1 MSHAQLRNPHTF
13 SQNLLSW
20 FDQFGRKDLPWQH
33 PAAAYR
39 VWVSEIMLQQTQV
52 VTVIPYF
59 NKFIRQYPDIQA
71 LANAPLD
78 EVLSHWA
85 GLGYYAR
92 ARNLHKTAGIINQAG
107 KFPDSL
113 DDLVALPG
121 IGASTAGAILSIAF
135 GKRQAILDGNVRRVL
150 ARFQAISG
158 WTGETQVNKQ
168 LWSISAQYTPEIRVA
183 DYTQA
188 IMDLGAT
195 ICTRSKPRCTECP
208 LQVDCMAL
216 EQQCVNELPTPKPR
230 KKIPV
235 KQSVFIIAINEDQQI
250 FLEKRAPTG
259 IWGGLWSVPE
269 LAHHSEL
276 EAWLLKQTM
285 VVTNKQALA
294 MRRHTFSHYHLD
306 YQPIVLN
313 ISHTVN
319 NILKAESA
327 LWYKHR
333 QTKNIALPAPVKQLF
348 DELNK
353 D

>member
-1 MSHAQLRNPHTF
+1 MNPHTF
-13 SQNLLSW
+13 SQYLLTW

-33 PAAAYR
+33 PVTAYR
-39 VWVSEIMLQQTQV
+39 VWISEIMLQQTQV

-59 NKFIRQYPDIQA
+59 NKFVRQYPDIQV

-78 EVLSHWA
+78 EVLSLWA
-85 GLGYYAR
+85 GLGYYTR

-107 KFPDSL
+107 RFPDSFAG
-113 DDLVALPG
+113 LVVLPG
-121 IGASTAGAILSIAF
+121 IGASTAGAILSIVF
-135 GKRQAILDGNVRRVL
+135 NKRQAILDGNVRRVL

-158 WTGETQVNKQ
+158 WTGGTQVNKL

-195 ICTRSKPRCTECP
+195 ICTRAKPRCTVCP
-208 LQVDCMAL
+208 LQTDCLAL
-216 EQQCVNELPTPKPR
+216 EQQRVAELPTPKPR
-230 KKIPV
+230 KQIPI
-235 KQSVFIIAINEDQQI
+235 KQSTFIIAINEDQQI
-250 FLEKRAPTG
+250 LLEKRAPTG

-269 LAHHSEL
+269 LAHHSEV
-276 EAWLLKQTM
+276 EEWLLKQAM
-285 VVTNKQALA
+285 VVTNKQELA
-294 MRRHTFSHYHLD
+294 VRRHTFSHYHLD

-313 ISHTVN
+313 ISQTKN
-319 NILKAESA
+319 NILEAETA

>member
-1 MSHAQLRNPHTF
+1 MNPYTF

-33 PAAAYR
+33 PATAYR

-78 EVLSHWA
+78 EVLSLWA

-107 KFPDSL
+107 HLPNCL
-113 DDLVALPG
+113 EDLVALPG

-135 GKRQAILDGNVRRVL
+135 NKRQAILDGNVRRVL
-150 ARFQAISG
+150 ARFQGISG
-158 WTGETQVNKQ
+158 WTGGTQVNKQ
-168 LWSISAQYTPEIRVA
+168 LWSISAQYTPEMRVA

-208 LQVDCMAL
+208 LRADCTAL
-216 EQQCVNELPTPKPR
+216 EQQCVNELPTPKLG
-230 KKIPV
+230 KKIPT

-250 FLEKRAPTG
+250 FLEKRAPAG

-276 EAWLLKQTM
+276 EAWLLKQAM

-294 MRRHTFSHYHLD
+294 ARRHTFSHYHLD
-306 YQPIVLN
+306 YQPIMLN
-313 ISHTVN
+313 ISHSTN
-319 NILKAESA
+319 NILEAKSA

>member
-1 MSHAQLRNPHTF
+1 MNPHTF

-33 PAAAYR
+33 PATAYR
-39 VWVSEIMLQQTQV
+39 VWISEIMLQQTQV

-78 EVLSHWA
+78 EVLSLWA

-92 ARNLHKTAGIINQAG
+92 ARNLHKTAIIINQAG
-107 KFPDSL
+107 KFPDSF
-113 DDLVALPG
+113 DDLVAFPG

-158 WTGETQVNKQ
+158 WTGGTQVNKQ
-168 LWSISAQYTPEIRVA
+168 LWSISAQYTPERRVA

-208 LQVDCMAL
+208 LQADCMAL

-230 KKIPV
+230 KKIPI

-250 FLEKRAPTG
+250 LLEKRAPTG

-276 EAWLLKQTM
+276 EEWLLKQAM
-285 VVTNKQALA
+285 VVTNRQALA
-294 MRRHTFSHYHLD
+294 VRRHTFSHYHLD

-319 NILKAESA
+319 NILEAESA